1 MFHPVR
7 NLHPKRGRQEGVS
20 PGRARVRMKT
30 PLRWAQVE
38 DYSRKVSQKRV
49 DRVLNIRDY
58 TERRCTLPL
67 EIWDESVVH
76 T

>member
-1 MFHPVR
+1 MR
-7 NLHPKRGRQEGVS
+7 NLHPKRGRHEGVS
-20 PGRARVRMKT
+20 LGRARMRMKT
-30 PLRWAQVE
+30 PLRWTQVE

-67 EIWDESVVH
+67 EIWDESVVDI
-76 T
+76 